1 MLFRQPSK
9 EVQVHLLD
17 LCVGLTGRCPVSARL
32 LTKGVDRGV
41 DGGEEVIW
49 IEGADEFVALELR
62 SDMVLEFGE
71 HEGDAPGV

>member
-1 MLFRQPSK
+1 M
-9 EVQVHLLD
+9 
-17 LCVGLTGRCPVSARL
+17 SARL